1 MVNNLS
7 NYILSNEEYS
17 ILKFG
22 LKYGFA
28 TRPNESNILDYTED
42 IWEQIDKSSI
52 CRNEL
57 YSKSMI
63 ENALRRLA
71 FNLTNF

>member
-22 LKYGFA
+22 LKYGLA
-28 TRPNESNILDYTED
+28 TRPNESNILDYRED

-63 ENALRRLA
+63 ENALCRLA